1 MKNPRTL
8 ILTGDG
14 INCEI
19 ETAFACRLAGFEAEI
34 RHINDLI
41 AEKISQTD
49 LESRFDL
56 LVLPGGFSF
65 GDELGSGRV
74 LALKLI
80 HGLKWDLEKFTQ
92 KNKLVLGIC
101 NGFQA
106 LIQMKV
112 FGSDLS
118 ITHNQSGRFI
128 NTWVHLKV
136 TSHGATL
143 NPWLKELTELDLPI
157 RHGEGRILTL
167 NSKLES
173 PHRHAAF
180 EYDQDVNGSL
190 DQIAGLTNA
199 NGKILGLMPHPEA
212 FVRPSQHPNAA
223 SIINEEATLGL
234 KLFQNAFSF
243 FQERS
248 L

>member
-1 MKNPRTL
+1 MMNPRAL

-19 ETAFACRLAGFEAEI
+19 ETAYACRMAGFSTEI
-34 RHINDLI
+34 QHINDLI
-41 AEKISQTD
+41 AEKMSQTD
-49 LESRFDL
+49 LESQVDL

-74 LALKLI
+74 LALKLT
-80 HGLKWDLEKFTQ
+80 HGLKWDLEKFSQ
-92 KNKLVLGIC
+92 KKKLVLGIC

-106 LIQMKV
+106 LIQMKL

-128 NTWVHLKV
+128 NTWVHLK
-136 TSHGATL
+136 TSTL
-143 NPWLKELTELDLPI
+143 NGVNTNPWLKDLTELDLPI

-167 NSKLES
+167 NSKLDS
-173 PHRHAAF
+173 AHRQVALR
-180 EYDQDVNGSL
+180 YNQDVNGSL
-190 DQIAGLTNA
+190 EQTAGLTNA

-212 FVRPSQHPNAA
+212 FVRTSQHPNAA
-223 SIINEEATLGL
+223 EIQNQEKTLGL

-248 L
+248 